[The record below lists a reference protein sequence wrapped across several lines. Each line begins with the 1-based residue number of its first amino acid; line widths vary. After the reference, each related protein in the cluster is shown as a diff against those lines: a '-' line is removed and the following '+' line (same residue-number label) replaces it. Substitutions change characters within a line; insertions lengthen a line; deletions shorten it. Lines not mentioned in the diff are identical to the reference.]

1 MHEPIPMPA
10 AAPPA
15 HPVAFTGQRPVFRR
29 LVTRGALL
37 ELLTLGFYRFWLA
50 TDIRR
55 HLWSHTAVDGD
66 AAEYIGR
73 AKELLIGFLVA
84 LAILLPVYLAYFL
97 LGIEAERLQSFA
109 SIPLFLFF
117 YLFSQFAMYRARRYR
132 LTRTV
137 WRGLRFSMGGSGWS
151 YAWRAGLWTL
161 ATILTLGLALPWR
174 QAALERYKLRHTAYG
189 SLEGRFDGTGGSL
202 FKRGWWLWLL
212 LPTGV
217 LLVPLPFLVAA
228 YKAIEWR
235 WWVGGIRF
243 DAVRFES
250 SLAKGALVGIFWKVV
265 GWYVLLGVA
274 LGAWGGA
281 VLFAALSLVDLP
293 AGDERFAAVAQHPFL
308 LLGTVVGYLLMAV
321 AMGIVVRLYL
331 NRDVWAKVAGTTTVH
346 NLWVADDIVGQG
358 DQVDA
363 LGEGLTDGLDI
374 GGL

>member
-1 MHEPIPMPA
+1 
-10 AAPPA
+10 
-15 HPVAFTGQRPVFRR
+15 
-29 LVTRGALL
+29 
-37 ELLTLGFYRFWLA
+37 
-50 TDIRR
+50 
-55 HLWSHTAVDGD
+55 
-66 AAEYIGR
+66 
-73 AKELLIGFLVA
+73 
-84 LAILLPVYLAYFL
+84 
-97 LGIEAERLQSFA
+97 
-109 SIPLFLFF
+109 
-117 YLFSQFAMYRARRYR
+117 
-132 LTRTV
+132 
-137 WRGLRFSMGGSGWS
+137 
-151 YAWRAGLWTL
+151 
-161 ATILTLGLALPWR
+161 
-174 QAALERYKLRHTAYG
+174 
-189 SLEGRFDGTGGSL
+189 
-202 FKRGWWLWLL
+202 
-212 LPTGV
+212 V

-243 DAVRFES
+243 GAVRFES